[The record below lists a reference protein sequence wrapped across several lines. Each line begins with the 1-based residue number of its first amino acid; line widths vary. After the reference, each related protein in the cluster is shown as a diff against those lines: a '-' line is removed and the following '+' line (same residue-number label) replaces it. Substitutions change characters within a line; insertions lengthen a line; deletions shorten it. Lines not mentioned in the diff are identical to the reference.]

1 MGVAADLPWVKK
13 ETIRTGMERRIGI
26 MKNKVVLKKI
36 CPMILI
42 AVMEV
47 SMAGCGKAV
56 DSEDIEMVVGEG
68 AAGNTAD
75 NTASEGAEKGN
86 GEAVYANAEAVTLVS
101 YDDVFTNRDLS
112 GEYEE
117 AECVKILLNGSS
129 ASCDSGA
136 VQVNGSTVTITQE
149 GTYLLTGT
157 LTEGMILVDAAES
170 AKVQLVLGGAEIS
183 NSSNAAIY
191 VKQADKVF
199 VTLAQGTQNT
209 LTTGGYTSIDDNNID
224 ACIFSKCDLTVNGAG
239 NLTVTAEEGHGI
251 VSKDDLKVTGGNLT
265 VTAEKHGLSGKD
277 SVCVA
282 DGVLTITSGKDGMH
296 SENDEDTAKGYA
308 YLAGGTLTITAEGD
322 GISSSSFLQVDGG
335 SFNLTAGGGSTN
347 NNLAKDEN
355 GETVSTKGMKAVG
368 QLVVNGG
375 SFVIDSQDDSLHSNS
390 SLTVNGGTFQ
400 IASGDDGLHADE
412 NTLVAGGQITITAC
426 YEGIEGSSV
435 EITGGTVSVC
445 AEDDGINAAG
455 GMDGSGFGGR
465 FGGGFGRDSFGG
477 TESEPGEASGT
488 SASEHQILI
497 SGGSMYINAEGDGI
511 DSNGGLYMSGGEVY
525 VFGPTNGGNGALD
538 YDGTGQIT
546 GGTIVALGAAE
557 MAMNFDS
564 TSTQGS
570 ILLTTSSCPAGTEV
584 VLKDAD
590 GTELVSCTAE
600 KTFSSV
606 VISCP
611 ELVQGDTYTVS
622 VGSEDT
628 TITLESLIYGSG
640 SGMGGFGGGRGGFG
654 GDPNGSNGF
663 GGGKNGMDSMGGL
676 GGKEGFSGNP
686 EGDMNGMGGFEG
698 GKGERPE
705 LPSGN
710 PGERPQKQ

>member
-1 MGVAADLPWVKK
+1 
-13 ETIRTGMERRIGI
+13 

-36 CPMILI
+36 CSMILI
-42 AVMEV
+42 TAMAV

-68 AAGNTAD
+68 AAGNAVEGTMGD
-75 NTASEGAEKGN
+75 GAEKGN
-86 GEAVYANAEAVTLVS
+86 GEAVYANAEAATLVS
-101 YDDVFTNRDLS
+101 YEDVFTNRDLS

-129 ASCDSGA
+129 ASVGSVETSADSSASGTSDT
-136 VQVNGSTVTITQE
+136 VQINGSTVTITQE

-157 LTEGMILVDAAES
+157 LTDGMILVDAEDS
-170 AKVQLVLGGAEIS
+170 AKVQLVLNGVEIS

-191 VKQADKVF
+191 VRQADKVF

-209 LTTGGYTSIDDNNID
+209 LITGGYTSIDDNNID
-224 ACIFSKCDLTVNGAG
+224 ACIFSKYDLTVNGTG
-239 NLTVTAEEGHGI
+239 NLTVNAEEGHGI

-265 VTAEKHGLSGKD
+265 LTAEKHGLSGKD

-282 DGVLTITSGKDGMH
+282 DGVLTITSGKDGIH
-296 SENDEDTAKGYA
+296 SENDEDTEKGYC

-322 GISSSSFLQVDGG
+322 GISSGSFLQVDGG
-335 SFNLTAGGGSTN
+335 SFNLTSGGGSTN
-347 NNLAKDEN
+347 NNIATDEN
-355 GETVSTKGMKAVG
+355 GEAVSTKGMKAGG
-368 QLVVNGG
+368 QLVVNDG
-375 SFVIDSQDDSLHSNS
+375 SFVIDSQDDSLHSNN

-400 IASGDDGLHADE
+400 VASGDDGLHADE

-435 EITGGTVSVC
+435 EISGGTVSLC
-445 AEDDGINAAG
+445 AEDDGLNAAG

-465 FGGGFGRDSFGG
+465 FGGGFGRDNFGG
-477 TESEPGEASGT
+477 AVSEPGETSGT
-488 SASEHQILI
+488 SASEHKILI
-497 SGGSMYINAEGDGI
+497 SGGSLYINAEGDGI
-511 DSNGGLYMSGGEVY
+511 DSNGGLYMLGGEVF
-525 VFGPTNGGNGALD
+525 VFGSTNGGNGALD
-538 YDGTGQIT
+538 YDGPGQIT
-546 GGTIVALGAAE
+546 GGIIVALGAAQ

-570 ILLTTSSCPAGTEV
+570 ILLTTSTGQAGTEV

-600 KTFSSV
+600 KIFSSV

-628 TITLESLIYGSG
+628 TVTLESLIYGSG
-640 SGMGGFGGGRGGFG
+640 SGMGGFGSGRGGMGGFG
-654 GDPNGSNGF
+654 GD
-663 GGGKNGMDSMGGL
+663 KNGMD
-676 GGKEGFSGNP
+676 
-686 EGDMNGMGGFEG
+686 GMGGFEG

-705 LPSGN
+705 LPSGESE
-710 PGERPQKQ
+710 ERPQMPEGMEPPQDGQMPGESGGMRGEQSRQN

>member
-1 MGVAADLPWVKK
+1 
-13 ETIRTGMERRIGI
+13 
-26 MKNKVVLKKI
+26 MKNKAVLKKVYS
-36 CPMILI
+36 MILI
-42 AVMEV
+42 TAMAV
-47 SMAGCGKAV
+47 SMAGCGKTA
-56 DSEDIEMVVGEG
+56 DSEDIEMVVGGG
-68 AAGNTAD
+68 AAGNAAD
-75 NTASEGAEKGN
+75 STASNGTEKGN
-86 GEAVYANAEAVTLVS
+86 GGAVYANAEAVTLVS
-101 YDDVFTNRDLS
+101 YEDVFTNRDLS

-117 AECVKILLNGSS
+117 AECVKILLDGSS
-129 ASCDSGA
+129 ASCDSDA
-136 VQVNGSTVTITQE
+136 VQINGSTVTITQE

-157 LTEGMILVDAAES
+157 LTDGMILVDAVDS
-170 AKVQLVLGGAEIS
+170 AKVQLVLNGVEIS

-191 VKQADKVF
+191 IKQADKVF

-239 NLTVTAEEGHGI
+239 NLTVNAEEGHGI

-265 VTAEKHGLSGKD
+265 VTAQKHGLSGKD

-282 DGVLTITSGKDGMH
+282 DGVLTITSGKDGIH
-296 SENDEDTAKGYA
+296 SENAEDTEKGYG
-308 YLAGGTLTITAEGD
+308 YLAGGTLTITADGD
-322 GISSSSFLQVDGG
+322 GISSGSFLQVDGG
-335 SFNLTAGGGSTN
+335 SINLTAGGGSTN
-347 NNLAKDEN
+347 NNSATDEN

-368 QLVVNGG
+368 QLVVNDG
-375 SFVIDSQDDSLHSNS
+375 SFVIDSQDDSLHSNN
-390 SLTVNGGTFQ
+390 SLTVKGGTFR
-400 IASGDDGLHADE
+400 IASGDDGLHGDE

-435 EITGGTVSVC
+435 EISGGTISLC

-465 FGGGFGRDSFGG
+465 FGSVENWSGFGGGFGGNDDGSGFEGG
-477 TESEPGEASGT
+477 TV

-497 SGGSMYINAEGDGI
+497 SGGSLYISAEGDGI
-511 DSNGGLYMSGGEVY
+511 DANGSFIMSGGEVY
-525 VFGPTNGGNGALD
+525 VSGPTNGGNGALD

-546 GGTIVALGAAE
+546 GGTIVALGAAQ
-557 MAMNFDS
+557 MAMNFDN

-570 ILLTTSSCPAGTEV
+570 ILLTTAAGQAGTEV

-590 GTELVSCTAE
+590 GTELVSYTAE

-628 TITLESLIYGSG
+628 VVTLESLIYGSG
-640 SGMGGFGGGRGGFG
+640 SGMGGGRGGMGGFG
-654 GDPNGSNGF
+654 GSPNGSNGF
-663 GGGKNGMDSMGGL
+663 GGGKNGMDGTGGL
-676 GGKEGFSGNP
+676 GGKEGFPGKP

-698 GKGERPE
+698 SKGDRPE
-705 LPSGN
+705 MPSGE